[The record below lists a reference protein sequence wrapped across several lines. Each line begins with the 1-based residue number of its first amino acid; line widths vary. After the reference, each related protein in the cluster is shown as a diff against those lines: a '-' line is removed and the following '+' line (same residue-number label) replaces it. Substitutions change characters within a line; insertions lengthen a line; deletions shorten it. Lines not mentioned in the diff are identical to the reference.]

1 MVERPAAG
9 CFYIHPLAALMVLSS
24 VSTSHASN
32 SQTDDLMTITG
43 HIRLLDCKRNPCG
56 YVWLVEARPVSGQ
69 RRTAIVK
76 IGNNLTFFIH
86 TSSVALPPGR
96 YEVETGLDAKDL
108 SWTGEIVDI
117 PQYDKDFGLICFED
131 SCMDL

>member
-1 MVERPAAG
+1 
-9 CFYIHPLAALMVLSS
+9 
-24 VSTSHASN
+24 
-32 SQTDDLMTITG
+32 
-43 HIRLLDCKRNPCG
+43 
-56 YVWLVEARPVSGQ
+56 
-69 RRTAIVK
+69 
-76 IGNNLTFFIH
+76 
-86 TSSVALPPGR
+86 LPPGR